1 MMGSAE
7 AFFFFRMMGSAEAE
21 SCVDEMGFFFRM
33 MKMGSTEAQRA
44 VLMKWDFSLT
54 KNEVG
59 FFTRDKS
66 DLGKVTCVPE
76 YVSTAM

>member
-1 MMGSAE
+1 MIWE
-7 AFFFFRMMGSAEAE
+7 NKTLDLCFERW
-21 SCVDEMGFFFRM
+21 VR
-33 MKMGSTEAQRA
+33 QRQRV

-66 DLGKVTCVPE
+66 NFGKVYLRPE
-76 YVSTAM
+76 VGEYTRVGRDMSTTV

>member
-1 MMGSAE
+1 
-7 AFFFFRMMGSAEAE
+7 
-21 SCVDEMGFFFRM
+21 M
-33 MKMGSTEAQRA
+33 MKMGSAEAQRA

-66 DLGKVTCVPE
+66 NFGKVT
-76 YVSTAM
+76 YGQR